1 MSRTAL
7 RVRELHASIGGLAIL
22 KGVDLEVPFGEV
34 HAIMGPNGS
43 GKSTL
48 CHVLAGKPGYEVSG
62 AIAVDGASLVDL
74 DVHERAQAGLFQAL
88 QYPVGIPGLDLGVL
102 VEEAAVALG
111 AGPEE
116 ARERIATQ
124 ARQLGM
130 DRFLNRSVNGDL
142 SGGEKKRSEV
152 FQLAVLEP
160 RVMVLDE
167 IDSGL
172 DIDSVREVAAAVE
185 EVGIR
190 GAIARG
196 IFGEMNPGAE
206 LMGVPTDFFR
216 WTDAEELSITE
227 ECMAERPAGSLVE
240 VWPCPENIVYVTPD
254 IIEGSAHLAEAGGVR
269 WHMHC
274 SEAHDEIGFFEA
286 VHADRPVAWLE
297 KRGVLTH
304 RTTLAHAIWLD
315 PDEVSA
321 MGAAGATAVHNPI
334 SNQYLASGVLH
345 LEPLLSAGANVALGS
360 DGVAVAGQ
368 DMFEAMKAG
377 ALMHRVA
384 HLDSTTTTVE
394 QFLELAALGGATMTG
409 VSGGVIEAG
418 RAADLVILDVDKV
431 RHTPWNRPVASMV
444 HSGRSG
450 DVEMVVVAGEI
461 IVEDGRSTK
470 VDEAEVRS
478 AATEATR
485 RLFGDAQLTGLT
497 KDWQ

>member
-1 MSRTAL
+1 MINDHQMSDTTPPPEATHETTTHPGSDLLIEGGIVVTLDEQR
-7 RVRELHASIGGLAIL
+7 RVI
-22 KGVDLEVPFGEV
+22 D
-34 HAIMGPNGS
+34 
-43 GKSTL
+43 
-48 CHVLAGKPGYEVSG
+48 
-62 AIAVDGASLVDL
+62 DGAVAISGDRIAAVGRRADLGHLRANAGRVVDCSGRLV
-74 DVHERAQAGLFQAL
+74 
-88 QYPVGIPGLDLGVL
+88 IPGLTDGHTHLFQSLGRGLGDGMSL
-102 VEEAAVALG
+102 VPWLRHFMLPYSLNMNREIAVAAVKLG
-111 AGPEE
+111 AL
-116 ARERIATQ
+116 Q
-124 ARQLGM
+124 AA
-130 DRFLNRSVNGDL
+130 L
-142 SGGEKKRSEV
+142 SGTTMVVDNHYAPTDTETT
-152 FQLAVLEP
+152 LAVA
-160 RVMVLDE
+160 DA
-167 IDSGL
+167 
-172 DIDSVREVAAAVE
+172 VA

-206 LMGVPTDFFR
+206 LMGVPSDFFR
-216 WTDAEELSITE
+216 WTDAEELAITE
-227 ECMAERPAGSLVE
+227 ECMSARPAGSLVE

-254 IIEGSAHLAEAGGVR
+254 IIEGSAHLAETGGVR

-384 HLDSTTTTVE
+384 HLDSTATTVE

-409 VSGGVIEAG
+409 VNGGVIEAG

-470 VDEAEVRS
+470 VDEAEVRA
-478 AATEATR
+478 AATAATK
-485 RLFGDAQLTGLT
+485 RLFGEARLTGLT

>member
-1 MSRTAL
+1 MSDTTPAPEAPHETTTHPGSTPECDLLIEGGIVVTLDKQRRVIDDGAVAISGDRIAAL
-7 RVRELHASIGGLAIL
+7 GRRADLGPHRANAGRVI
-22 KGVDLEVPFGEV
+22 DC
-34 HAIMGPNGS
+34 S
-43 GKSTL
+43 GKL
-48 CHVLAGKPGYEVSG
+48 
-62 AIAVDGASLVDL
+62 I
-74 DVHERAQAGLFQAL
+74 
-88 QYPVGIPGLDLGVL
+88 IPGLTDGHTHLFQSLGRGLGDGMSL
-102 VEEAAVALG
+102 VPWLRHFMLPYSLNMNREIAVAAVKLG
-111 AGPEE
+111 AL
-116 ARERIATQ
+116 Q
-124 ARQLGM
+124 AA
-130 DRFLNRSVNGDL
+130 L
-142 SGGEKKRSEV
+142 SGTTMVVDNHYAPTDTETT
-152 FQLAVLEP
+152 LAVA
-160 RVMVLDE
+160 
-167 IDSGL
+167 G
-172 DIDSVREVAAAVE
+172 AVE

-206 LMGVPTDFFR
+206 LMGVPPEFFR
-216 WTDAEELSITE
+216 WTDAQDLAITE

-254 IIEGSAHLAEAGGVR
+254 IIEGSAELAEAGGVR

-409 VSGGVIEAG
+409 VNGGVIEAG

-450 DVEMVVVAGEI
+450 DVEMVIVAGEI

-470 VDEAEVRS
+470 VDEAEVRA
-478 AATEATR
+478 AATEGTR
-485 RLFGDAQLTGLT
+485 RLFGEARLTGLT

>member
-1 MSRTAL
+1 MSDRPPTSEAPLERETRPGPSPACDLLVEGGILVTLDEERRVIEDGAVAIVGDRIVAVAERGDLGYL
-7 RVRELHASIGGLAIL
+7 RANARRI
-22 KGVDLEVPFGEV
+22 VDC
-34 HAIMGPNGS
+34 S
-43 GKSTL
+43 GK
-48 CHVLAGKPGYEVSG
+48 
-62 AIAVDGASLVDL
+62 LV
-74 DVHERAQAGLFQAL
+74 
-88 QYPVGIPGLDLGVL
+88 IPGLTDGHTHLFQCLGRGLGDGMSL
-102 VEEAAVALG
+102 VPWLRHFMLPYSLNMNREIAVAAVQLG
-111 AGPEE
+111 AL
-116 ARERIATQ
+116 Q
-124 ARQLGM
+124 AA
-130 DRFLNRSVNGDL
+130 L
-142 SGGEKKRSEV
+142 SGTTMVVDNHYAPTDIETT
-152 FQLAVLEP
+152 LA
-160 RVMVLDE
+160 
-167 IDSGL
+167 
-172 DIDSVREVAAAVE
+172 VAAAVE

-206 LMGVPTDFFR
+206 LMGVPTEFFR
-216 WTDAEELSITE
+216 WTDAQELSITE
-227 ECMAERPAGSLVE
+227 ECMTEHPAGSLVE

-254 IIEGSAHLAEAGGVR
+254 IIEGSAQLAEAGGVR

-368 DMFEAMKAG
+368 DMFEQMKAG

-409 VSGGVIEAG
+409 ASGGVIEAG
-418 RAADLVILDVDKV
+418 RAADLVIVDVDKV

-444 HSGRSG
+444 HSGRAG

-470 VDEAEVRS
+470 VDEAEVRA

-485 RLFGDAQLTGLT
+485 RLFGEAQLTGLT